1 MENIKTEIMQ
11 QLENLDESAL
21 QIVLGFVRKLA
32 QATATGHDSPR
43 G

>member
-1 MENIKTEIMQ
+1 MEKIKTEIMQ
-11 QLENLDESAL
+11 QLDNMDKSTL

-32 QATATGHDSPR
+32 QMTGAGQDSQR